1 MTFSTYPGPRTT
13 LRMPAEPAPGSAP
26 SASSSNACTGPAP
39 SPEAWLRFRV
49 AFVSAL
55 RDFPAAYEA
64 VLAAVRNCDSYTIPD
79 PG

>member
-13 LRMPAEPAPGSAP
+13 LRQPAEPAPS
-26 SASSSNACTGPAP
+26 SASSDSSPCGVP

>member
-1 MTFSTYPGPRTT
+1 MAFSTYPGPRTT
-13 LRMPAEPAPGSAP
+13 LRQPAEPAPS
-26 SASSSNACTGPAP
+26 SASSSNAGSGQTP

-55 RDFPAAYEA
+55 RDFPDAYEA
-64 VLAAVRNCDSYTIPD
+64 VLAAVRNCESYTIPD